1 VPVGRTLARVLA
13 GAAGTTPGL
22 QADRE
27 PVTIAREF
35 AAVLAGK
42 NVDVILAHDPAA
54 FSVRHVERTSRR
66 LLTVDEVTLG
76 GIGTAS
82 PDVVRR
88 RSAELT

>member
-27 PVTIAREF
+27 PVTIVREF

-42 NVDVILAHDPAA
+42 NVDILAHDPAA